1 MTRRSLITVL
11 LLTLFAVGY
20 SGNAEAQ
27 FWKRKKKH
35 KTHQKKTDTTD
46 KKSADNEEDTRA
58 AGNEPKEHV
67 LTKKE
72 KKELR
77 RKEKLEKK
85 EREKKER
92 REKKEK
98 EAREKKNRKKGKT
111 APIVSQ
117 PENVVRKWSDIDY
130 APTQKKDRYRVELL
144 APLYLD
150 ELVKNGYAAK
160 DIPAKAQDG
169 INFYKGVQIAADS
182 LKKAGFNIDIYVR
195 DIASIMESCDMLVRK
210 NALDTS
216 DLLIGVVAPKDVP
229 VLANYAKNKHIN
241 FISASSA
248 ADGSVRDNPYFT
260 MLQPSARSQCEWIA
274 GTIEDKHAK
283 AVILHRTYIQA
294 DDYAYHMLTDD
305 TNYRKLFV
313 PVLCNNLP
321 KKQDLA
327 GVVDTTRTNI
337 VVVPV
342 MDNVYA
348 DSLLKVL
355 RQNFPRVKFEVYGM
369 PSWSNMPAVS
379 KPGTYPNISV
389 NVPASFIY
397 DPANP
402 TVQYIDRIFR
412 KEYGGKPQEMVYRGY
427 ETLFWYANLLKRH
440 GTVFNKHFNE
450 DELAPMTKF
459 EIRPQWD
466 KTGNVLYMENKKV
479 FVRRYETGSF

>member
-35 KTHQKKTDTTD
+35 KTHQKKTANTAD
-46 KKSADNEEDTRA
+46 KKNTDNEEDTRTTS
-58 AGNEPKEHV
+58 EPKEHV

-77 RKEKLEKK
+77 KKEKQEKK

-98 EAREKKNRKKGKT
+98 EAREKKNKKKDKI
-111 APIVSQ
+111 APAVKQ

-160 DIPAKAQDG
+160 DIPTKAQDG

-216 DLLIGVVAPKDVP
+216 DMLIGVVAPKDVP
-229 VLANYAKNKHIN
+229 VLASYAKNKHIN

-260 MLQPSARSQCEWIA
+260 MLQPSAKSLCEWIA
-274 GTIEDKHAK
+274 ATIEDKHAK
-283 AVILHRTYIQA
+283 AILLHRTYIQA
-294 DDYAYHMLTDD
+294 DDYAYHALTDD
-305 TNYRKLFV
+305 TSNRRLFV

-327 GVVDTTRTNI
+327 AVVDSGRTNI
-337 VVVPV
+337 VVIPV

-355 RQNFPRVKFEVYGM
+355 RSNFPKVKFEVYGM
-369 PSWSNMPAVS
+369 PSWSNMPAIA

-389 NVPASFIY
+389 NVPTPFIY
-397 DPANP
+397 DAANP
-402 TVQYIDRIFR
+402 TVQYIDRVFR

-440 GTVFNKHFNE
+440 GTIFNKHFNE

-466 KTGNVLYMENKKV
+466 RTGNVLYMENKKV

>member
-11 LLTLFAVGY
+11 LLTVFAVGY

-35 KTHQKKTDTTD
+35 KTHQKKVDAAD
-46 KKSADNEEDTRA
+46 KKSENEEDARP
-58 AGNEPKEHV
+58 NSEPKEHV

-72 KKELR
+72 KKELKK
-77 RKEKLEKK
+77 KEKHDKK

-92 REKKEK
+92 KEKKEK
-98 EAREKKNRKKGKT
+98 DAAEKKSKKKKGKN
-111 APIVSQ
+111 APVAKQ
-117 PENVVRKWSDIDY
+117 PEVVVRKWSDIEY
-130 APTQKKDRYRVELL
+130 APTQKRDRYRVELL

-150 ELVKNGYAAK
+150 ELVRNGYAAK

-216 DLLIGVVAPKDVP
+216 DLLIGVVSAKDVP
-229 VLANYAKNKHIN
+229 VLANYAKAKHIN
-241 FISASSA
+241 FISATSA
-248 ADGSVRDNPYFT
+248 ADGSMRDNPYFT
-260 MLQPSARSQCEWIA
+260 MMQPSLKSQCEWIA
-274 GTIEDKHAK
+274 SVIEEKHAK
-283 AVILHRTYIQA
+283 ALLLHRTYIQA
-294 DDYAYHMLTDD
+294 DDQAYHALTDD
-305 TNYRKLFV
+305 TTYRRMFL

-327 GVVDTTRTNI
+327 TLVDSTHTNI

-348 DSLLKVL
+348 DSLLKGL
-355 RQNFPRVKFEVYGM
+355 RRDFPKAKFEVYGM
-369 PSWSNMPAVS
+369 NSWSTMPAVA
-379 KPGTYPNISV
+379 KPGSYTNISV
-389 NVPASFIY
+389 NVPVPFMY
-397 DPANP
+397 DAANP

-412 KEYGGKPQEMVYRGY
+412 KEYGGKPQDMVYRGY

-440 GTVFNKHFNE
+440 GTVFNKHLNE

-459 EIRPQWD
+459 QVRPQWD

-479 FVRRYETGSF
+479 SIRRYDAN